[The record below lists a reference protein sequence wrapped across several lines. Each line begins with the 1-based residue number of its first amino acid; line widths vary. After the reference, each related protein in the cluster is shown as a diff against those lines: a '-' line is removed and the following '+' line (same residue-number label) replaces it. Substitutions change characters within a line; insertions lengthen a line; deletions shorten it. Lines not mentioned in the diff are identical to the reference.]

1 MNNIYIDNDNNII
14 YIDGKKIKFSSKEDL
29 EEFIK
34 DCKKYT
40 QEKIEYLIK
49 EGFI

>member
-1 MNNIYIDNDNNII
+1 MSNIYIDNDNNTI
-14 YIDGKKIKFSSKEDL
+14 YIDGRKIEVSSREEL
-29 EEFIK
+29 EKFIK
-34 DCKKYT
+34 DCEKYT

>member
-1 MNNIYIDNDNNII
+1 MNNIYINNDNNTI
-14 YIDGKKIKFSSKEDL
+14 YIDNRKIEFETKDEL
-29 EEFIK
+29 EKFIK

-40 QEKIEYLIK
+40 QEKIEYLIR

>member
-1 MNNIYIDNDNNII
+1 MNNIYINNDNNTI
-14 YIDGKKIKFSSKEDL
+14 YIDSRKIEFKTKEDL
-29 EEFIK
+29 ERFVK
-34 DCKKYT
+34 DCEKYT

>member
-1 MNNIYIDNDNNII
+1 MSNIYIDKNSNII
-14 YIDGKKIKFSSKEDL
+14 YIDNRKIEFNSKDEM
-29 EEFIK
+29 EKFIK
-34 DCKKYT
+34 DCEKYT